1 MKTIPFDIKLRK
13 DIQSEENGYKG
24 RYKVQTKSGKP
35 VRIICW
41 DKKEIMYPIVALVE
55 IYDSYEAS
63 LLFCNNGKYYT
74 GGDESSYDLCL
85 IDTWEHKFKVG
96 DKVRYRN
103 SDKAV
108 YKIVNV
114 IGSHYVA
121 ILSDQSTRFIP
132 FRNDDFLELVPK
144 ESERIKRKFRIKR
157 KKIENGLS
165 HGNGMIV
172 NLRYFVD
179 LERLFIP
186 QHLHQKKRL
195 NNILNIRVLW

>member
-13 DIQSEENGYKG
+13 DIQSEENEYKG

-96 DKVRYRN
+96 DKVRYRYSN
-103 SDKAV
+103 RTV

-114 IGSHYVA
+114 IGSHYVVS
-121 ILSDQSTRFIP
+121 LSDQSTRVIP
-132 FRNDDFLELVPK
+132 FWNDDFLELVPK
-144 ESERIKRKFRIKR
+144 ESEQTDFEKEFANCLYKSIGVVCMDGMETLAKEFAPKLLELAKKEIIKK
-157 KKIENGLS
+157 
-165 HGNGMIV
+165 
-172 NLRYFVD
+172 
-179 LERLFIP
+179 
-186 QHLHQKKRL
+186 L
-195 NNILNIRVLW
+195 NED